1 MAIIYSYPNLPFN
14 KLTGDDLFIVT
25 DSDVVNDNPTR
36 SLSLDNVVKYVKENV
51 GVKFVERKLF
61 TATSKD
67 TTTDYNLT
75 TETPIVWDEE
85 LIKDSIYMHDSAN
98 TPTQVTVTEAGTYRI
113 YAMLTATS
121 TGQRAQVLLRIA
133 VNGTATGRLG
143 AGMYIRNSSSHD
155 QSSATIE
162 ETMKLSAND
171 IITITGQRGAIST
184 STYNISQA
192 SYFSIEKIA

>member
-14 KLTGDDLFIVT
+14 KLTGDDLFVVT

-36 SLSLDNVVKYVKENV
+36 SLSLDNVVKYVKENI

-61 TATSKD
+61 TATSLD
-67 TTTDYNLT
+67 TTTNYNLT
-75 TETPIVWDEE
+75 TETPIVWDSE
-85 LIKDSIYMHDSAN
+85 LIKDSIYTHDSAN
-98 TPTQVTVTEAGTYRI
+98 TPAQVTVTEAGTYRI

-121 TGQRAQVLLRIA
+121 AGQRAQVLLRIA

-143 AGMYIRNSSSHD
+143 AAMYIRNSSAHD

-162 ETMKLSAND
+162 ETMVLSAND
-171 IITITGQRGAIST
+171 VITITGQRGAIST
-184 STYNISQA
+184 NTYNVSQA